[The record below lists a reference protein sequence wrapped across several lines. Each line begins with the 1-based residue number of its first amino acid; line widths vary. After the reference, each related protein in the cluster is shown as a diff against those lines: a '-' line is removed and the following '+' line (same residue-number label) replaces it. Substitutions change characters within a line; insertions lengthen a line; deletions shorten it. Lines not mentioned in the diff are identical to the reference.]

1 MPDDTYHQ
9 IHFAWAEPTL
19 LGRIGPG
26 PAASSFPEDDQPAL
40 RSWRDRLLPA
50 LTADYRA
57 ALPDMDPADHPETL
71 WARAYPDGQAALV
84 YRWPGEVHD
93 AHAWAIVGPAHG
105 LTFPRVLS
113 LHENPHT
120 RPAASR
126 SPRPGWATMDA
137 LPTPEPW
144 ERTAAPGAV
153 RTRDRHAA
161 EAAVSGEPVLVGAVA
176 AALARPD
183 LPVHIALDARR
194 ADLWQAVQ
202 LRFLWGVH
210 RVLRDVLT
218 PSRAIPAAGWSWS
231 FSTYDPVLGTGGGQH
246 LAFGPPADDA
256 GSPFLHPPAPEYLA
270 VAESLVAML
279 RDEGGDV
286 LAEHLRDRGVPDGPT
301 FADRRALLCDWLA
314 PKARPLPAEP
324 EPRAD
329 AADRPGPTDGP
340 VRGGVAG
347 PSAETVTAD
356 DDLPDLD
363 DVPEPEWLPPEYEP
377 PADLYPT
384 DPPEPANFPEPAD
397 LAKPFDPPDPGDP
410 SEPVSLRDPANPAE
424 SVDLWG
430 PSDPPEPANP
440 AKPADRS
447 ESAALWGPTD
457 PPETTNHADP
467 ADLPESLDLPDLP
480 EVEAPEIDDLAE
492 PASPP
497 LWPLADRE
505 PREPLATPAPRPHPR
520 APEDAPPLGLAPDYA
535 TETALDPDEV
545 VVDEDPGDNWP
556 TQYADLPLARLER
569 WHTRRGPEA
578 ARVDVVDAR
587 AAVRAER
594 AELQRVRE
602 ERDRY
607 HAEVQDL
614 RRDVARLDRPWLDTD
629 RDEPVAAEP
638 PRRRRTWVLV
648 LLLVAALVVGLETG
662 ALSGAGVTD
671 LLALVWG
678 ALPFG

>member
-26 PAASSFPEDDQPAL
+26 PAASSFAEDDQPAL

-50 LTADYRA
+50 LTADFRA

-71 WARAYPDGQAALV
+71 WARAYPDGRAALV
-84 YRWPGEVHD
+84 YRWPGEVRD

-120 RPAASR
+120 RPAATR
-126 SPRPGWATMDA
+126 PPRPGWTTMDA

-144 ERTAAPGAV
+144 DRTAAPGAV

-161 EAAVSGEPVLVGAVA
+161 EAAVSGEPVLIGAVA

-183 LPVHIALDARR
+183 LPVHIALDPRR

-210 RVLRDVLT
+210 RILRDVLT
-218 PSRAIPAAGWSWS
+218 PPRAIPAAGWSWS
-231 FSTYDPVLGTGGGQH
+231 FSTYDPVLGTGDGQH
-246 LAFGPPADDA
+246 VAFGPPTGGA

-270 VAESLVAML
+270 VAESLVTML

-286 LAEHLRDRGVPDGPT
+286 LADHLRERGVPDAPT
-301 FADRRALLCDWLA
+301 FADRRDLLCDWLD
-314 PKARPLPAEP
+314 PKARALPAEP
-324 EPRAD
+324 GPTD
-329 AADRPGPTDGP
+329 DADRPGPTDGL
-340 VRGGVAG
+340 VRGDFAG
-347 PSAETVTAD
+347 PSAATGTD

-377 PADLYPT
+377 PADLRLA
-384 DPPEPANFPEPAD
+384 DPPESGARWEPADPVESANIPEPAD
-397 LAKPFDPPDPGDP
+397 SAQPFDP
-410 SEPVSLRDPANPAE
+410 AE
-424 SVDLWG
+424 
-430 PSDPPEPANP
+430 
-440 AKPADRS
+440 
-447 ESAALWGPTD
+447 
-457 PPETTNHADP
+457 P
-467 ADLPESLDLPDLP
+467 ADLPEPLDLPDLP

-505 PREPLATPAPRPHPR
+505 PRATTS
-520 APEDAPPLGLAPDYA
+520 APEEAPPLGLAPDYA

-545 VVDEDPGDNWP
+545 AVDADPGDNWP

-594 AELQRVRE
+594 AELQRVRG

-614 RRDVARLDRPWLDTD
+614 RRDVARLDRSWLDTD
-629 RDEPVAAEP
+629 RDEPAAEP
-638 PRRRRTWVLV
+638 PRRRRTWVPV
-648 LLLVAALVVGLETG
+648 LLLVVALVVGLEAG
-662 ALSGAGVTD
+662 ARSGVGVVD

-678 ALPFG
+678 LLPFG